1 MSEPRA
7 TAPPM
12 RPPRRW
18 ALDVAAAFGV
28 LCVAALAGSH
38 ALGIRPLIVA
48 GSSME
53 PSLPLGSLAV
63 AIETPVERLVVGD
76 VVSVVRD
83 DGARVTHRLVDLDPI
98 DAPAAASAPDTGSAA
113 APDTAG
119 AAAADAADAG
129 TPSVGG
135 PAELTLQGDANPGP
149 DATRPIETNVDRVVW
164 TVPGLGAVLRWLRSP
179 TSTFVFG
186 ALAGVGIWSAGR
198 RRRRPTRAV
207 LWIDDVPYQ
216 VLP

>member
-1 MSEPRA
+1 MSEPWA
-7 TAPPM
+7 TTPT
-12 RPPRRW
+12 RRSRRRW
-18 ALDVAAAFGV
+18 ALDAAAAFGV
-28 LCVAALAGSH
+28 LCLASLAGSH
-38 ALGIRPLIVA
+38 ALGVRPLIVA

-63 AIETPVERLVVGD
+63 AVETPVERLVVGD

-83 DGARVTHRLVDLDPI
+83 DGARVTHRLVEVDPI
-98 DAPAAASAPDTGSAA
+98 DPVGG
-113 APDTAG
+113 TAG
-119 AAAADAADAG
+119 AER
-129 TPSVGG
+129 PFVGG

-149 DATRPIETNVDRVVW
+149 DATRPVATSVDRVVW
-164 TVPGLGAVLRWLRSP
+164 TVPGLGAALRWLRSP

-198 RRRRPTRAV
+198 RRSRPTRAV

>member
-1 MSEPRA
+1 MSESRA

-98 DAPAAASAPDTGSAA
+98 EAPSGASADTSA
-113 APDTAG
+113 DTSAG
-119 AAAADAADAG
+119 ATADDG

-135 PAELTLQGDANPGP
+135 PAELTMQGDANPGP
-149 DATRPIETNVDRVVW
+149 DATRPIETSVDRVVW

-186 ALAGVGIWSAGR
+186 ALAGVGIWSVGR
-198 RRRRPTRAV
+198 SRQRPTRAV

>member
-98 DAPAAASAPDTGSAA
+98 DAPAGSS
-113 APDTAG
+113 
-119 AAAADAADAG
+119 

-135 PAELTLQGDANPGP
+135 PAELTLRGDANPGP
-149 DATRPIETNVDRVVW
+149 DATRPVETSVDRVVW
-164 TVPGLGAVLRWLRSP
+164 TVPGLGAALRWLRSP

-198 RRRRPTRAV
+198 RRQRPTRAV